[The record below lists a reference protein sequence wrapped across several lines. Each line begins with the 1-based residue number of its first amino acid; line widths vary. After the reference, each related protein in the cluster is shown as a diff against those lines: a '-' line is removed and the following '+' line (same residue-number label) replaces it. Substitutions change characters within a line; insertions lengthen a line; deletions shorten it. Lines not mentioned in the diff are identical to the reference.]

1 MDTFLGVPVRVRDE
15 VFGNLY
21 LAEKRGGDFTA
32 DDEELVQALAAAA
45 GVAIENARLYEQ
57 TRRRQRWLEASNE
70 IRAALLSGT
79 DADDALLLIAARA
92 RELAAADV
100 VLLLLPDPAAPQE
113 RLVVTVADGP
123 DAAALRGLRTPIEGS
138 AAGRTYR
145 SAEPTVSDDITAE
158 EPVFAGHAGYG
169 PALVVPLGGP
179 AETGVLVAANAAGA
193 RLSAESTDLT
203 IAFAGQAA
211 LALRLAEAQRAQAQL
226 ALYADRDRIAR
237 DLHDLVIQRLFAT
250 GMTLES
256 IARQVPAAAQA
267 KLHRAVDDL
276 DATIRDIR
284 ATIFAL
290 QTPADQP
297 APLRQQLLAVLEEA
311 TGGSGLRLDLDVT
324 GPVDSAVPGEVAGHT
339 LAVLREA
346 AATWSGTP
354 RPSTVTVTV
363 SAADRLRVTVTDDG
377 VGLRPDGRRS
387 GLLNLAERAGQLGG
401 RFDAGRGPAGDG
413 TRLVWDVPLG

>member
-1 MDTFLGVPVRVRDE
+1 M
-15 VFGNLY
+15 
-21 LAEKRGGDFTA
+21 
-32 DDEELVQALAAAA
+32 
-45 GVAIENARLYEQ
+45 
-57 TRRRQRWLEASNE
+57 
-70 IRAALLSGT
+70 
-79 DADDALLLIAARA
+79 
-92 RELAAADV
+92 
-100 VLLLLPDPAAPQE
+100 
-113 RLVVTVADGP
+113 
-123 DAAALRGLRTPIEGS
+123 
-138 AAGRTYR
+138 
-145 SAEPTVSDDITAE
+145 
-158 EPVFAGHAGYG
+158 
-169 PALVVPLGGP
+169 
-179 AETGVLVAANAAGA
+179 LVAANAAGA

-256 IARQVPAAAQA
+256 ITRQVPAAAQA

-284 ATIFAL
+284 ATIYAL

-297 APLRQQLLAVLEEA
+297 APLRQQLLAALEEA
-311 TGGSGLRLDLDVT
+311 TGGSGLQLDLHVT
-324 GPVDSAVPGEVAGHT
+324 GPVDTLVPGEVAGHT

-346 AATWSGTP
+346 ASNVVRHAKA
-354 RPSTVTVTV
+354 STVTVTV

-377 VGLRPDGRRS
+377 VGLPPDGRRS